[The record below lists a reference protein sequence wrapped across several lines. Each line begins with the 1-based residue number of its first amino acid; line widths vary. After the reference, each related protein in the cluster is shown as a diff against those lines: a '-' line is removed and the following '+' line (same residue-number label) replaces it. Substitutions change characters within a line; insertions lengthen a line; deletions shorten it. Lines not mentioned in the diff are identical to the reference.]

1 MIADYFTA
9 LRQELSTAL
18 RDKAVVVI
26 LIGGSIFYALFY
38 PLPYQPQI
46 ADQLPI
52 AVVDHDRS
60 PLARK
65 LTRHIDASQSVS
77 VVHAG
82 SDLLRVRQMVR
93 DGHLAGYVEIPERMH
108 AQVLRGEPVHVTV
121 FGNAA
126 YMVMYSEVAQGVSE
140 VVLAMNADIV
150 GQRLMALGLSP
161 VLAENLPD
169 AIALDQHDLFNPDG
183 GYANYIV
190 PAVLILILQQT
201 FLIGICMMQV
211 GRARLPAG
219 PAGLSLLL
227 GRASAYLLLQ
237 ILLLLFYLVM
247 VYRVFHLPSLG
258 SPGLAVLTLLPGFLA
273 MVFLSLTLGVFF
285 RTRETALQVMMLVS
299 IPALFLA
306 GFAWP
311 EELIPWP
318 LDLLGWVIPSTSSI
332 NAFIAIHHLGATL
345 ADVRPVWLFMWGLAA
360 VFGTTAWLAGR
371 LSAAERDER
380 PGPALHD

>member
-1 MIADYFTA
+1 MAELFKA
-9 LRQELSTAL
+9 MRQELAIAL
-18 RDKAVVVI
+18 KDKAVVVI
-26 LIGGSIFYALFY
+26 LIGGTIFYALFY

-52 AVVDHDRS
+52 AVVDHDRT
-60 PLARK
+60 PLSRK
-65 LTRHIDASQSVS
+65 LVRHIDASQSVS

-82 SDLLRVRQMVR
+82 SDLWQVREKVR
-93 DGHLAGYVEIPERMH
+93 DGRLAGYVEIPERMH
-108 AQVLRGEPVHVTV
+108 AQVLRAEPVHVAV

-126 YMVMYSEVAQGVSE
+126 YMVMFSEVAEGVSE
-140 VVLAMNADIV
+140 VVLAMNTHIV

-161 VLAENLPD
+161 VLAENLPE

-219 PAGLSLLL
+219 SEAFTILL
-227 GRASAYLLLQ
+227 GRATAYLLLQ
-237 ILLLLFYLVM
+237 ILLLMFYLIM
-247 VYRVFHLPSLG
+247 VYRVFHFPALG
-258 SPGLAVLTLLPGFLA
+258 SVGLATLTMLPGFLA

-311 EELIPWP
+311 AELIPWP
-318 LDLLGWVIPSTSSI
+318 LDALGWAIPSTSSI
-332 NAFIAIHHLGATL
+332 NAFIAVHHLGADL
-345 ADVRPVWLFMWGLAA
+345 SDIRPTWLIMWGLAA
-360 VFGTTAWLAGR
+360 FYGLTAWLAGR
-371 LSAAERDER
+371 MAVVHPVYASH
-380 PGPALHD
+380 PALNN